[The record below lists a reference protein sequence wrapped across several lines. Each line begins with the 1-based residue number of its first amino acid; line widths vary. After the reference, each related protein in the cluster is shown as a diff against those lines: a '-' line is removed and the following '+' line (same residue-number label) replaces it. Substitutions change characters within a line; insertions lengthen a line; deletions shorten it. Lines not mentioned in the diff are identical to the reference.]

1 MAVIGILNAIN
12 APIVPPNNN
21 NTKTYIKEVASVCT
35 YRRVDNTMD
44 DKANLKDMDKHRQ
57 LY

>member
-1 MAVIGILNAIN
+1 MYNKFKKGLIGNNAYLNW
-12 APIVPPNNN
+12 
-21 NTKTYIKEVASVCT
+21 KTYIKEVASAYA

-44 DKANLKDMDKHRQ
+44 DKANLKDMDKHGQ